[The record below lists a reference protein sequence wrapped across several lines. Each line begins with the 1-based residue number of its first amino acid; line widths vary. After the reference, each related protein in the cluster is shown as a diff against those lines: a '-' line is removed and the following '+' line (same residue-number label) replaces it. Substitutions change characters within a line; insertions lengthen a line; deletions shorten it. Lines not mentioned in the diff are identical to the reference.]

1 VASTE
6 PHAGRVETLI
16 ETAYAAVY
24 DSSRWAAVLDQ
35 FIGLTNADSG
45 AIHAPHL
52 DASFAPALYL
62 HANVDLEPVRDRMHI
77 YQQQAPFTGRAL
89 AAGIAP
95 GVFINSDVFPT
106 EELHKT
112 DYYRHYMRLLNVE
125 HGMHSIYRLPA
136 EGGGPPVALSVS
148 RSEHKPPFAEAE
160 KQVAREVFSHIR
172 RALGL
177 TLDLQPQKMVDPAIE
192 GALDVFDTACC
203 LMGPGGRLLFA
214 NSAARALLDGHC
226 GLIGRQDRLVVQDSA
241 SDADLQVAL
250 SRATNSEA
258 PWSERAPSEIA
269 LRTPAG
275 EGPLVAII
283 VPLGR
288 ENVFLSAGAIRA
300 AVYLVDAAVRPLG
313 ATERARLRTV
323 FALTEAEAAITAR
336 LIEGQSVKE
345 IADQRGTSEQ
355 TVRTQIKLI
364 LEKTQ
369 SARQVD
375 LLRLQRLFA
384 ARTGDRLPSP
394 PPRGRPGFSGK

>member
-1 VASTE
+1 
-6 PHAGRVETLI
+6 
-16 ETAYAAVY
+16 
-24 DSSRWAAVLDQ
+24 
-35 FIGLTNADSG
+35 
-45 AIHAPHL
+45 
-52 DASFAPALYL
+52 
-62 HANVDLEPVRDRMHI
+62 MHI

-89 AAGIAP
+89 AAGIVP
-95 GVFINSDVFPT
+95 GVFVNGEVFPD

-112 DYYRHYMRLLNVE
+112 DYYRHYMRLLNIE

-148 RSEHKPPFAEAE
+148 RSDRKPPFAEAE
-160 KQVAREVFSHIR
+160 KQLAREVFPHIR

-177 TLDLQPQKMVDPAIE
+177 MLDLQPQNMVDPAIE
-192 GALDVFDTACC
+192 GALDAFDTACC
-203 LMGPGGRLLFA
+203 LMGPGGRLIFA
-214 NSAARALLDGHC
+214 NSAARALLDGRC
-226 GLIGRQDRLVVQDSA
+226 GLLGRQDRLAAQDPA
-241 SDADLQVAL
+241 SDADLQAAL
-250 SRATNSEA
+250 TRATNSEA

-269 LRTPAG
+269 VRTPAG

-283 VPLGR
+283 VPLGQ
-288 ENVFLSAGAIRA
+288 ENVFFSAGSIRA

-313 ATERARLRTV
+313 TTERTRLRSL
-323 FALTEAEAAITAR
+323 FALTDAEAAITAR
-336 LIEGQSVKE
+336 LIEGQSVRE

-384 ARTGDRLPSP
+384 AKTGARLPLAA
-394 PPRGRPGFSGK
+394 PRGRPGGSGK